1 MEAVSFFSGAFILR
15 SKFDLIFTFV
25 ILELHTQQSFD
36 SLLVNIGNESDVSQI
51 SLLLLGLLCENVAL
65 VSMLSLNF
73 SRSGKRETL
82 F

>member
-1 MEAVSFFSGAFILR
+1 MEAVSVVGAYQLR
-15 SKFDLIFTFV
+15 SKFNLITVV
-25 ILELHTQQSFD
+25 IVKELHSEQSLNP
-36 SLLVNIGNESDVSQI
+36 LLVNIGNESDVGQI

-65 VSMLSLNF
+65 KSMLSLHF